1 MKKEMLELARKKGV
15 NVMQCAVDNWLCY
28 VSLEGNNVKHIKET
42 AKLSTLIKF
51 LSDNK
56 IKINN

>member
-1 MKKEMLELARKKGV
+1 MKKELLELARKKGV
-15 NVMQCAVDNWLCY
+15 DVMECAVDNWVCY
-28 VSLEGNNVKHIKET
+28 VSLEGNNVKYIKET

-51 LSDNK
+51 LAKNQ